1 MMRKFIPHA
10 LLATMTVL
18 AIVAMSFS
26 ISSAERISHFA
37 APRAGDPAV
46 VEKYRAVIQHTLDA
60 PSFTYEQFL
69 NYRAP
74 DSTSVAATGGNDVV
88 IGHQVYLPL
97 APIGSSPRWGHGTL
111 TTLVDDYYGPAR
123 ALTQLRTF
131 LTIRAVVSSGNDFIV
146 QQVLPADVVSPG
158 NPGQVLVTSTVAVSG
173 GYVTSISANISGW
186 FSYPYAGTA
195 SRPRY
200 RRVDALAAQAVT
212 FANFGAVAPITAP
225 PASQTVPLHVCGQ
238 GYQFIEAGR
247 HVCSVVGGPLASAA

>member
-1 MMRKFIPHA
+1 MRKLIPHA

-18 AIVAMSFS
+18 AIVALVFS
-26 ISSAERISHFA
+26 IGSAERISHFA
-37 APRAGDPAV
+37 TPRAGTPAV
-46 VEKYRAVIQHTLDA
+46 VAKYHAVVQHTLDA

-74 DSTSVAATGGNDVV
+74 ASTSVTATGGSDVV
-88 IGHQVYLPL
+88 IGHEVYLPL
-97 APIGSSPRWGHGTL
+97 APVGSSPRWGRGPL

-131 LTIRAVVSSGNDFIV
+131 LKIKAVVADGSNFIV

-173 GYVTSISANISGW
+173 GYVSSITAHVSGW
-186 FSYPYAGTA
+186 FSYPYAGSA
-195 SRPRY
+195 SHPRY
-200 RRVDALAAQAVT
+200 RRVDTLDAQAVT
-212 FANFGAVAPITAP
+212 YSNFGAVAPISAP
-225 PASQTVPLHVCGQ
+225 PASATVALRTCDQ
-238 GYQFIEAGR
+238 GFEFIESGR

>member
-1 MMRKFIPHA
+1 MRKLIPHA
-10 LLATMTVL
+10 LLATMTIL
-18 AIVAMSFS
+18 AVVALIVS

-37 APRAGDPAV
+37 APRAGAPAV
-46 VEKYRAVIQHTLDA
+46 VMRYHAAVQRTLDA

-74 DSTSVAATGGNDVV
+74 DTTSVSAVGGNDVV
-88 IGHQVYLPL
+88 IGRDVYLPL
-97 APIGSSPRWGHGTL
+97 APVASSPRWGHGPL

-131 LTIRAVVSSGNDFIV
+131 LKIKAVVSNGNDFIV

-158 NPGQVLVTSTVAVSG
+158 NPGQVLVTSTVAVSA
-173 GYVTSISANISGW
+173 GYVTSITAHISGW

-195 SRPRY
+195 SHPLY
-200 RRVDALAAQAVT
+200 RRVHALTAQPVT
-212 FANFGAVAPITAP
+212 YANFGGVAPISAP
-225 PASQTVPLHVCGQ
+225 PAAATVPLHVCGQ

-247 HVCSVVGGPLASAA
+247 HVCSVVGGPTASAA